1 MKGNTNRPF
10 RTFAR
15 QLKSMHTIPLVI
27 STSARTSSSM
37 RIFRRPSSIAAW
49 FCGSLRIQDCKRTP
63 TLTWAALI
71 GGSEIPI
78 ITKASYDAALGLAP
92 QNPTALMG
100 MGLLAQS
107 RGDFPEAIRE
117 YSQTVA
123 VQASDVAYLLLA
135 RALEQTGRVQEARAA
150 RDEAGHISSDISQA
164 ERNVDHLLTH

>member
-1 MKGNTNRPF
+1 MVLRFTPDTGLQANAYTNLGGAYR
-10 RTFAR
+10 
-15 QLKSMHTIPLVI
+15 
-27 STSARTSSSM
+27 
-37 RIFRRPSSIAAW
+37 RIGDPDHA
-49 FCGSLRIQDCKRTP
+49 
-63 TLTWAALI
+63 
-71 GGSEIPI
+71 
-78 ITKASYDAALGLAP
+78 KASYDAALGLAP

-164 ERNVDHLLTH
+164 ERNVDHLLSH